1 MKKVLDIVV
10 LVIIA
15 FFTFEVKADMEAV
28 EETERKATFME
39 SVKEKVSAAKKAGAA
54 VKATEAQAKG
64 LLNKAKGQFDSAKEA
79 IEDTVKR
86 TMATVEAI
94 KSGDIMGVLQN
105 LELSGIKG
113 LFDGSKVTTEQ
124 EDAVLETMTR
134 EKGDNSIENQ
144 KKLTKVLNQ
153 KEGIEVANAYAKAF
167 VMRQKLAQESDEI
180 EEPEDILT
188 AQKLAQEAQI
198 ASIKRYRENILLEA
212 TFQEYRMSTAMSGMV
227 RSSAEDEGGQD
238 EQ

>member
-1 MKKVLDIVV
+1 MKKVIDIVV
-10 LVIIA
+10 LVIMTLL
-15 FFTFEVKADMEAV
+15 TFEVKADMEPV
-28 EETERKATFME
+28 EKTERELTKIE
-39 SVKEKVSAAKKAGAA
+39 SFKEQVAAVKKAESA
-54 VKATEAQAKG
+54 VKATETQAKG
-64 LLNKAKGQFDSAKEA
+64 LLNQAKGQFDSAKSA
-79 IEDTVKR
+79 IEDTVKK

-94 KSGDIMGVLQN
+94 KNGDIMGALQN
-105 LELSGIKG
+105 VELSGIKG

-144 KKLTKVLNQ
+144 KKLAKVLNG
-153 KEGIEVANAYAKAF
+153 KEGIEVANAFAKAF
-167 VMRQKLAQESDEI
+167 VTRQKLAQESDEI
-180 EEPEDILT
+180 ENPEDMLT

-212 TFQEYRMSTAMSGMV
+212 TLQEYRMSTALSGMV

-238 EQ
+238 E